1 MVYDMWVSKEPM
13 DYNREDYLTDNDD
26 DEYLT
31 SILVDINARYFV
43 LFSNLGDERKIE
55 CDSVDEFMQVL
66 ELVRTVVDDES
77 VYYCEPVVSTKNA
90 R

>member
-1 MVYDMWVSKEPM
+1 MVYDRQVSKELM
-13 DYNREDYLTDNDD
+13 DINRDDYLVDNED

-31 SILVDINARYFV
+31 SILVDINSRYFV
-43 LFSNLGDERKIE
+43 LFSNLGDERKVE
-55 CDSVDEFMQVL
+55 CDTVEDFMSVL

-77 VYYCEPVVSTKNA
+77 VYYCDPVVSTKNA

>member
-1 MVYDMWVSKEPM
+1 M
-13 DYNREDYLTDNDD
+13 DYNREDYLTDNED

-43 LFSNLGDERKIE
+43 LFSSQGDERKVE
-55 CDSVDEFMQVL
+55 CDSVEDFMEVL
-66 ELVRTVVDDES
+66 KLVRTVVDDES